1 MRVIYQGETIPIETA
16 MVDTLNKPLDLSS
29 ATCKFSLKY
38 PDLTVIDIIPTVSL
52 NVISVALATDQTTQ
66 TGIYTYQFTVTL
78 DGEIKKKIGVFKV
91 ISAVK

>member
-16 MVDTLNKPLDLSS
+16 MVDTLNEPLDLSS

-66 TGIYTYQFTVTL
+66 TGIYTYQFKVTI
-78 DGEIKKKIGVFKV
+78 DGEVKKKIGVFQVNK
-91 ISAVK
+91 SVK

>member
-16 MVDTLNKPLDLSS
+16 MVDTLNEPLDLSS